1 LLLLKRF
8 LTNTHLNPSTKS
20 VKVYIAAA
28 SLFTIIFFILVKQK
42 QTDMLLFKR
51 ITLLTFVCTICFS
64 YAGEAQLLKKLKQ
77 KINNAVGTNSSSN
90 SNTNPESNN
99 NNSSSGTPTN
109 KTGGGLTNTTPPDV
123 NQQIA
128 DAEKSQAA
136 GDYSDARYSI
146 QQALVGIELQIGKQV
161 LQSLPESVSGLQ
173 KDTMQNK
180 VMSTQ
185 WGWNNLSI
193 QSVYKKDDKQMTIT
207 IGNNVAYS
215 GFVNMYF
222 NSAYAQTSNNGD
234 NKNVK
239 QTKLKS
245 YKALIT
251 YDDSKGY
258 TLMVP
263 LGQSSLIVWEC
274 VNFATEQDVM
284 NAAGTFD
291 IDGIKKM
298 LGEQ

>member
-1 LLLLKRF
+1 
-8 LTNTHLNPSTKS
+8 
-20 VKVYIAAA
+20 
-28 SLFTIIFFILVKQK
+28 
-42 QTDMLLFKR
+42 MLLFKR
-51 ITLLTFVCTICFS
+51 ITLLTIVCTICFS

-90 SNTNPESNN
+90 SSTNSESSN

-222 NSAYAQTSNNGD
+222 NSAYAQASNNGD

-263 LGQSSLIVWEC
+263 LGQSSLVVWEC

-284 NAAGTFD
+284 NAAGAFD

>member
-1 LLLLKRF
+1 MLLLK
-8 LTNTHLNPSTKS
+8 
-20 VKVYIAAA
+20 KV
-28 SLFTIIFFILVKQK
+28 
-42 QTDMLLFKR
+42 
-51 ITLLTFVCTICFS
+51 TLLTVLCIVCTS
-64 YAGEAQLLKKLKQ
+64 YNSQAQLLKKLKQ
-77 KINNAVGTNSSSN
+77 KVNSAMGTGSSN
-90 SNTNPESNN
+90 SNSTNSQTSNN
-99 NNSSSGTPTN
+99 SNSTSGSPTN

-123 NQQIA
+123 NQQMA

-136 GDYSDARYSI
+136 GEYSDARYSI
-146 QQALVGIELQIGKQV
+146 QQALIGIELQIGKQI
-161 LQSLPESVSGLQ
+161 LQSLPASVSGLQ
-173 KDTMQNK
+173 KDTLQNK

-207 IGNNVAYS
+207 IGNNSVYS

-222 NSAYAQTSNNGD
+222 NSAYMQTASND
-234 NKNVK
+234 NKQNVK

-263 LGQSSLIVWEC
+263 LGQSSLVVWEC

-284 NAAGTFD
+284 NAAGAFD